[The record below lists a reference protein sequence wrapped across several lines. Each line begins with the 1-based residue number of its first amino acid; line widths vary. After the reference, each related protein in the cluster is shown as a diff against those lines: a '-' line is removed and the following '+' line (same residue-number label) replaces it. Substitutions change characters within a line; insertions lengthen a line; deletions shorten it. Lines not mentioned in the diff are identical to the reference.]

1 MDQPALERVFAEN
14 QLEIS
19 DLKNHISIEIKW
31 NRLVYG
37 MYQNKIKIDEE
48 SVNKKVEEYSMKE
61 NSYDEYFLSEIIV
74 PVSDSQNPND
84 VYQKVKSRLFSE
96 KFENVAREISISQTR
111 DAGGEVGWV
120 NEKTIAE
127 IVIKK
132 IKDLNVGEITSPIL
146 IPEGIMIIKLNN
158 KREIKNEINK
168 DQLKR
173 KIILNER
180 DKMLAT
186 YSKMYFNKLK
196 SNAMIEINDK

>member
-1 MDQPALERVFAEN
+1 
-14 QLEIS
+14 
-19 DLKNHISIEIKW
+19 
-31 NRLVYG
+31 
-37 MYQNKIKIDEE
+37 
-48 SVNKKVEEYSMKE
+48 
-61 NSYDEYFLSEIIV
+61 V

-111 DAGGEVGWV
+111 DAGGEIGWV

-132 IKDLNVGEITSPIL
+132 IKDLNVGEIASPIL

-158 KREIKNEINK
+158 KRKIKNEINK

-180 DKMLAT
+180 DKMLTT
-186 YSKMYFNKLK
+186 YSKMYLNKLK
-196 SNAMIEINDK
+196 SNTMIEINDK